1 MYNWGSSELNAPW
14 GVFAAGSIIAAIPVI
29 LLFQYLQKYIVS
41 GLTSGAVKG

>member
-1 MYNWGSSELNAPW
+1 MYNWAADERNAPW